1 MNGQQHHQEQQQ
13 SRSMHDLSSIRQ
25 PPGYS
30 EAVQH
35 QQRHPNR
42 RDHHKP
48 RWTTISGVDPQMMA
62 QISSSS
68 ALGYPFHQARSEP
81 RLDIVCFTYHYH

>member
-1 MNGQQHHQEQQQ
+1 
-13 SRSMHDLSSIRQ
+13 
-25 PPGYS
+25 
-30 EAVQH
+30 
-35 QQRHPNR
+35 
-42 RDHHKP
+42 
-48 RWTTISGVDPQMMA
+48 MMA